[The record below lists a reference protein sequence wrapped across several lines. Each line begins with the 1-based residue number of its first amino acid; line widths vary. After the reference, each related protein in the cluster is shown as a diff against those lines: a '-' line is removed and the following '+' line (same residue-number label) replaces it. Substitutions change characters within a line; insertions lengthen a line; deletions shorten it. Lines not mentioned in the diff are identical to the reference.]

1 MKTDSLMKLV
11 IFVRVL
17 ILYYYFDLNN
27 IQYWECDLFSKHLN
41 RKSLIYSTQFL
52 LFMNHYTL
60 SQ

>member
-27 IQYWECDLFSKHLN
+27 IQY
-41 RKSLIYSTQFL
+41 
-52 LFMNHYTL
+52 
-60 SQ
+60 